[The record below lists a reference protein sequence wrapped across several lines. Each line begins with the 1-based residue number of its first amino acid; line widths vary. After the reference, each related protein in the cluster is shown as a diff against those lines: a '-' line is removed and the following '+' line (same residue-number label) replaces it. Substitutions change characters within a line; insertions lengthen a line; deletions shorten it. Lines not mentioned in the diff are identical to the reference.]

1 MRATDL
7 LFFTPLANHLWQ
19 STVFVGVIWLL
30 TLVLKKNRAAVLDAN
45 ARDSQELPPQCRCD
59 SHLNLFTEDS

>member
-30 TLVLKKNRAAVLDAN
+30 TLVLKKNRAAVRCWMRMRAIHKNRHRN
-45 ARDSQELPPQCRCD
+45 AAVIR
-59 SHLNLFTEDS
+59 T